1 MYEEK
6 GGSLTHNAHFGIDPL
21 ALRPDLVESREKL
34 FSANQPT
41 GPIIFSG
48 IVHGNS
54 ELFEHALRFLI
65 DLTMYLTREL
75 EEYFHASADVID
87 IMAIKTRS
95 LCETITMFAR
105 LTLNRVK
112 PLLSSARSTASES
125 NSSSVIWL

>member
-1 MYEEK
+1 MCPTGEHATIRPSTEEVVRMYEEK

-65 DLTMYLTREL
+65 DLIMYLTREL
-75 EEYFHASADVID
+75 EEYFMH
-87 IMAIKTRS
+87 
-95 LCETITMFAR
+95 L
-105 LTLNRVK
+105 LTL
-112 PLLSSARSTASES
+112 LT
-125 NSSSVIWL
+125 